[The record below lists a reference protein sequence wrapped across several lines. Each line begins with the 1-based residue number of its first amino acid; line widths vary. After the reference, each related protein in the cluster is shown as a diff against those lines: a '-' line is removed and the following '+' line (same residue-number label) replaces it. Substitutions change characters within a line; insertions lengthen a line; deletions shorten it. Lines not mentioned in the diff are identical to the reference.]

1 MNRRNL
7 IRLLTLLPLV
17 PAIKPAAAQIDDATA
32 NYLREWDSAG
42 AGKPSSLVGTAPARP
57 WDVQRAF
64 EILSAA
70 PRAPHATPYD
80 TAVWFKDLKD
90 RSKAG
95 EPFNA
100 EWAEWANPV
109 ITSFFTLTNTVP
121 HQGDQTSWCAAFV
134 NWCLAA
140 GRKNISFNAA
150 AQSFNCDKKKFP
162 SASSPEVGDLVVFS
176 GLENGSR
183 KGFGHVG
190 FLSRPVGAPDP
201 EGGSKKGVWII
212 GGNQKAKDTVGEK
225 SEVNEKFYPANH
237 PTLEILEIVKATD
250 FVE

>member
-7 IRLLTLLPLV
+7 IRLLSLLPLV
-17 PAIKPAAAQIDDATA
+17 PAIKPAAAQVDDATT
-32 NYLREWDSAG
+32 NYLREWGSAG
-42 AGKPSSLVGTAPARP
+42 PGKPSSLVGTAPARP

-90 RSKAG
+90 TNKAG

-100 EWAEWANPV
+100 EWAEWGNPV
-109 ITSFFTLTNTVP
+109 ITAFFTLTNTVP
-121 HQGDQTSWCAAFV
+121 HKGDQTSWCAAFV

-140 GRKNISFNAA
+140 GRRNISFSAA
-150 AQSFNCDKKKFP
+150 AQSFNWDKKKFP

-176 GLENGSR
+176 GLEDGSR
-183 KGFGHVG
+183 IGHVG
-190 FLSRPVGAPDP
+190 FLSRPLGAPDP
-201 EGGSKKGVWII
+201 EGGNKKGVWII
-212 GGNQKAKDTVGEK
+212 GGNQKAKGT
-225 SEVNEKFYPANH
+225 VNEEKRTVNEEFFPASH
-237 PTLEILEIVKATD
+237 PTLEILDIVKTTNFA
-250 FVE
+250 E